1 MKHDMIQHAFEQQGF
16 THVRV
21 SKYGVGYNIT
31 FDDAPPDALMVI
43 ADMGLHLRSGCAD
56 AHYVTVRWRVAFER
70 WYAVHVE
77 TDA

>member
-21 SKYGVGYNIT
+21 SKYGVGYLID
-31 FDDAPPDALMVI
+31 FDDAPPDEWRII
-43 ADMGLHLRSGCAD
+43 ADMGLHLRSGGAES
-56 AHYVTVRWRVAFER
+56 HYVIVRWRVAFER

-77 TDA
+77 DDA